1 MGRGCTPQQN
11 WGSGT
16 FVACAVV
23 GAGRCGAVAKLES
36 GCRRTRQPM
45 CSPFSLPDPPVTS
58 ARHAS
63 LGSHCIAKRGRAR
76 QSEFARGWKDSH
88 S

>member
-1 MGRGCTPQQN
+1 MWEGDGAHSRTGDLVPL
-11 WGSGT
+11 WH
-16 FVACAVV
+16 VHV

-45 CSPFSLPDPPVTS
+45 CSPFSLPEPPVTS

-63 LGSHCIAKRGRAR
+63 LGSHFIANWGRAR